1 MKRKNIDRNE
11 NGQIRG
17 VVYCYTNLSEG
28 EEKGWSYV
36 GNTMN
41 EKTRRY
47 SWNNHGNKS
56 YGGEKINTARKEYGL
71 ENFEYKVLEVFITNL

>member
-1 MKRKNIDRNE
+1 MNRKHFERDNV
-11 NGQIRG
+11 GQIRG
-17 VVYCYTNLSEG
+17 VVYRYVNQTDG

-47 SWNNHGNKS
+47 SWNNHGNKY
-56 YGGEKINTARKEYGL
+56 YGGEKINVARGHFGL
-71 ENFEYKVLEVFITNL
+71 ESFASLIK